1 MGHAPPDDAALVFI
15 HGLWMSGAEAQLFR
29 RRLEQR
35 HGFRTEV
42 FRYPTTQEPMRGIVE
57 RLHREVRD
65 LDAQRLHFVG
75 HSLGG
80 VIALRYLEA
89 HHAGTP
95 PGRVVLLGSPV
106 QGSLAATRLES
117 FGFGF
122 GRSMI
127 GPLVVE
133 ELVGRRERRWSGTRE
148 LGVIAG
154 DQPLGLGRF
163 IAMFDE
169 PNDGTVAVAE
179 TRLDGAADRIVLP
192 VSHLGMLLSLRV
204 ADECAAFLRTGHFGI
219 RP

>member
-1 MGHAPPDDAALVFI
+1 MEPGPADDSHLVFI
-15 HGLWMSGAEAQLFR
+15 HGLWMSGAESRLFR
-29 RRLEQR
+29 RRLEQQ

-42 FRYPTTQEPMRGIVE
+42 FSYPTTREPLPGVLA
-57 RLHREVRD
+57 RLHREVRE
-65 LDAQRLHFVG
+65 LGARTLHFVG

-89 HHAGTP
+89 HHAETP
-95 PGRVVLLGSPV
+95 PGRVVLLGAPV
-106 QGSLAATRLES
+106 RGSLAATRLDRL
-117 FGFGF
+117 GFGL
-122 GRSMI
+122 GRSMV
-127 GPLVVE
+127 GPLVVD
-133 ELVGRRERRWSGTRE
+133 ELVGRRERRWTCSRE

-154 DQPLGLGRF
+154 DQPIGLGRF
-163 IAMFDE
+163 VAMFDE